1 LKVSYNQSKRL
12 KTLKPSGIRHFF
24 SLARKI
30 PDVINLSIGEPDF
43 NPPKHVLEAGCKA
56 AYQGETHYAPTNGL
70 FELRDA
76 LSKKAHLDYGLQYD
90 PEDEILIIVG
100 GTEGI
105 FSTLLSLTNPG
116 DEVLIP
122 DPGFVL
128 YKPCVLLADC
138 VPISIPLLEKN
149 HFEPSCDTV
158 TSLITDKS
166 RVMILN
172 SPSNPTGAV
181 FPYKKISELAKIAKE
196 YNLIVISDEVY
207 EKIRYNNSKHHCVA
221 TFPDMRDRTLVVNS
235 FSKTYA
241 MTGLRVGYIYG
252 PRELIS
258 SIWLVHQYIV
268 ACVNSLSQRA
278 ALAALD
284 GPQNFVTEM
293 ISDFRRRRQ
302 MVYERIKEID
312 AFRCALPNGA
322 FYMFPNLTNA
332 TISSEQFAQFL
343 LNKAHVAVVPG
354 SAFGANGEGYIRISY
369 AAAYEKLEEAL
380 NRIDKALKKFE

>member
-1 LKVSYNQSKRL
+1 MKASYKQSERL
-12 KTLKPSGIRHFF
+12 KNLKPSGIRHFF

-56 AYQGETHYAPTNGL
+56 AYHGETHYAPTNGL

-90 PEDEILIIVG
+90 PEDEILITVG

-105 FSTLLSLTNPG
+105 FSTLLGLTNPG

-128 YKPCVLLADC
+128 YKPCVLLAGC
-138 VPISIPLLEKN
+138 VPVSIPLLEKN
-149 HFEPSCDTV
+149 HFEPCCDTV
-158 TSLITDKS
+158 ISLITDKS

-181 FPYKKISELAKIAKE
+181 FTYKKISELAKIAKE
-196 YNLIVISDEVY
+196 YDLIVISDEVY
-207 EKIRYNNSKHHCVA
+207 EKIIYNNSKHHCVA
-221 TFPDMRDRTLVVNS
+221 TFSDMRDRTLVVNS

-278 ALAALD
+278 AFAALD

-293 ISDFRRRRQ
+293 INDFRRRRK
-302 MVYERIKEID
+302 MVYERIKEMD
-312 AFRCALPNGA
+312 AFRCELPN
-322 FYMFPNLTNA
+322 
-332 TISSEQFAQFL
+332 
-343 LNKAHVAVVPG
+343 
-354 SAFGANGEGYIRISY
+354 
-369 AAAYEKLEEAL
+369 
-380 NRIDKALKKFE
+380 